1 MPRNL
6 TSKPRGVGAALYI
19 IQFLTMFG
27 FFSVTWQYIKPAVFD
42 PMGSIGGLYLL
53 VFIGV
58 GGVILLTLFW
68 IVGNSAKRE
77 VYMASFLPL
86 IPLQAT
92 NSTSTQ
98 NQALQVIEYFMAN
111 PFVIISLVVGILGGL
126 VVLLD
131 RLGLLKGFRKAL
143 DKTYEFEY

>member
-1 MPRNL
+1 MPRNVGDP
-6 TSKPRGVGAALYI
+6 PRGTSVAVGILSTLALAAISI
-19 IQFLTMFG
+19 IWFL
-27 FFSVTWQYIKPAVFD
+27 ILKPEIFD
-42 PMGSIGGLYLL
+42 SMQNGTLYLIATFL
-53 VFIGV
+53 AAYGFVQGL
-58 GGVILLTLFW
+58 IL
-68 IVGNSAKRE
+68 IVKGASARRLMQ
-77 VYMASFLPL
+77 YAFLPL

-143 DKTYEFEY
+143 DKTYEWEY